1 MQIGAFIGTYCTDVS
16 RSGKKG
22 FGRVGEV
29 EPDGPNTD
37 PLDVL
42 LAAVGNYGAALTDEQ
57 AVELWSTIGDAEDSA
72 LDDFLAVLVGQGDPT
87 WTDAAVLPDD
97 AYALRLGRWSLDLS
111 RAGVRSVV
119 LSSLIAAGLAHRGWG
134 EFGVAFLT
142 AVIPTVLDI
151 ERVEL
156 SAKDRLLLA
165 DLRLKP
171 RTQQFFYDPD
181 VLCAELPPEGRLGVN
196 RCDFGDLGERWRAA
210 GEAENGPADRIRSLR
225 AR

>member
-1 MQIGAFIGTYCTDVS
+1 MGLLPRQAGERS
-16 RSGKKG
+16 RW
-22 FGRVGEV
+22 
-29 EPDGPNTD
+29 
-37 PLDVL
+37 
-42 LAAVGNYGAALTDEQ
+42 AWA
-57 AVELWSTIGDAEDSA
+57 
-72 LDDFLAVLVGQGDPT
+72 T

-181 VLCAELPPEGRLGVN
+181 DLYAELPPEARLVVN
-196 RCDFGDLGERWRAA
+196 RYDFADFVERLRAA
-210 GEAENGPADRIRSLR
+210 GEAENGPADRIRILR

>member
-1 MQIGAFIGTYCTDVS
+1 M
-16 RSGKKG
+16 
-22 FGRVGEV
+22 

-181 VLCAELPPEGRLGVN
+181 DLYAELPPEARLVVN
-196 RCDFGDLGERWRAA
+196 RYDFADFVERLRAA
-210 GEAENGPADRIRSLR
+210 GEAENGPADRIRILR

>member
-29 EPDGPNTD
+29 EPAGPNPD

-57 AVELWSTIGDAEDSA
+57 AVELWSTSGDAEDSA

-97 AYALRLGRWSLDLS
+97 AYALRLGRWRLDLR

-119 LSSLIAAGLAHRGWG
+119 LSSLIAAGLAHTGRG

-181 VLCAELPPEGRLGVN
+181 DLYAELPPEARLVVN
-196 RCDFGDLGERWRAA
+196 RYDFADFVERLRAA
-210 GEAENGPADRIRSLR
+210 GEAENGPADRIRILR

>member
-1 MQIGAFIGTYCTDVS
+1 M
-16 RSGKKG
+16 
-22 FGRVGEV
+22 

-181 VLCAELPPEGRLGVN
+181 DLYAELPPEARLVVN
-196 RCDFGDLGERWRAA
+196 RYDFADFVERLRAA
-210 GEAENGPADRIRSLR
+210 GEAENGPTDRIRILR